1 MQRAVDVKSV
11 GESGMAVGRVA
22 MRVLL
27 QCDCYLTGDLL
38 CIQL

>member
-1 MQRAVDVKSV
+1 MGCGCEEC
-11 GESGMAVGRVA
+11 GEIGMAVGRVA

-27 QCDCYLTGDLL
+27 QCGCYLTGDFL